1 MLFTIKTL
9 HSLFQNSKK
18 KTTLSKFI
26 KKLRQFLYLHQESFL
41 CLFSNVW
48 LKWNLISYPDLLGQG
63 RKNRVR
69 SGCEI
74 KWNWQISKL
83 KNTTNFERK
92 YGAFFIQ
99 PKPRLLNFRELP
111 VANRAAFSKIS
122 IKEDN
127 LAWYTQIFE
136 KFCRKFS
143 FPATLH
149 VKISRNFGWVV
160 RISEIQPFPGF
171 LKLFREI
178 SVPFYIRVSYKD
190 ASFGLG
196 QKRTMNRT
204 LKFPYPRVHRFCT
217 LKSVYIHSFSRKRE
231 RNVMTW
237 AYLKA
242 TWLKSTE
249 FEGFTCLWNTVS
261 LPAAVLVVFRFLHF
275 YPDIYSPP
283 PPPHF
288 FLHCL
293 LLSSAPRLV
302 LLDSWTET
310 VMNNWIINF

>member
-1 MLFTIKTL
+1 M
-9 HSLFQNSKK
+9 
-18 KTTLSKFI
+18 
-26 KKLRQFLYLHQESFL
+26 
-41 CLFSNVW
+41 V
-48 LKWNLISYPDLLGQG
+48 YP
-63 RKNRVR
+63 
-69 SGCEI
+69 
-74 KWNWQISKL
+74 
-83 KNTTNFERK
+83 
-92 YGAFFIQ
+92 
-99 PKPRLLNFRELP
+99 NFR
-111 VANRAAFSKIS
+111 KIS
-122 IKEDN
+122 
-127 LAWYTQIFE
+127 
-136 KFCRKFS
+136 RKFS

-190 ASFGLG
+190 ASFRLG

-249 FEGFTCLWNTVS
+249 FEGFACLWNTVS

-283 PPPHF
+283 PAASLLPP
-288 FLHCL
+288 LSSP
-293 LLSSAPRLV
+293 LLSSPTRFAWQL
-302 LLDSWTET
+302 
-310 VMNNWIINF
+310 NWDCNE